1 MELLISIVDICLFV
15 HVYRFGSS
23 ITFSHLAVIRTLIL
37 TVGTGLLISFRLSM
51 LSGMLPQFSSYDNP
65 ASFSDSLLTRLL
77 TYSYLCYFNVQLLV
91 YPSIL
96 SYDWQMGSIPL
107 VESLGDIRNISTCVV
122 ILYLTGLASLLL
134 RKFVS
139 SLARLSLSL
148 IMVMDMFIS
157 TGTAPVKS
165 CVCIF

>member
-1 MELLISIVDICLFV
+1 MIAFISRNYSLVCLYLLVCI

-23 ITFSHLAVIRTLIL
+23 IPISRSAIIRILFL
-37 TVGTGLLISFRLSM
+37 TVGAALLIMFRLSM

-77 TYSYLCYFNVQLLV
+77 TYAYLCCFNAQLLV
-91 YPSIL
+91 YPSVL

-107 VESLGDIRNISTCVV
+107 VESLGDIRNISTCAF

-139 SLARLSLSL
+139 ATLARLSLHL
-148 IMVMDMFIS
+148 MIS
-157 TGTAPVKS
+157 VK
-165 CVCIF
+165 C